1 MKPVLYSIGCNNDKT
16 TAIVFAVNQLSPNSI
31 GIYPLAITYPKL
43 LPQLQ
48 VRSINLVMA
57 GSSGFGSNELD
68 FICIHSVF
76 HLTQS
81 INLLTP
87 YAKGNWLPSNGL
99 SMVGLSVY
107 GSISLPLGFLIQ
119 LSLSVLYTIAIQF
132 YSAWVDT
139 HLGKNRRMPGWLA
152 GFALA
157 FADCFYIITQRW
169 LYTVDFFPI
178 LLILAFI
185 FSLFTTQRVLLRF
198 TYQLLRYLSSL
209 AILFRL
215 SPLELVRVYPYQAD
229 PIPFWN

>member
-1 MKPVLYSIGCNNDKT
+1 VHTSIVIRIYELSEVRIKPVLYSIGCNNDKT

-87 YAKGNWLPSNGL
+87 YAKGN
-99 SMVGLSVY
+99 
-107 GSISLPLGFLIQ
+107 
-119 LSLSVLYTIAIQF
+119 
-132 YSAWVDT
+132 
-139 HLGKNRRMPGWLA
+139 
-152 GFALA
+152 
-157 FADCFYIITQRW
+157 
-169 LYTVDFFPI
+169 
-178 LLILAFI
+178 
-185 FSLFTTQRVLLRF
+185 
-198 TYQLLRYLSSL
+198 
-209 AILFRL
+209 
-215 SPLELVRVYPYQAD
+215 
-229 PIPFWN
+229 